1 MPLNNKKAV
10 NLFFDRLCMIS
21 GMLAIMLA
29 SKWLASKWLA
39 SKWQFGTYFCSKFS
53 TIAE

>member
-1 MPLNNKKAV
+1 MPLNSKKAV

-21 GMLAIMLA
+21 GILAIM
-29 SKWLASKWLA
+29 LASKWLA